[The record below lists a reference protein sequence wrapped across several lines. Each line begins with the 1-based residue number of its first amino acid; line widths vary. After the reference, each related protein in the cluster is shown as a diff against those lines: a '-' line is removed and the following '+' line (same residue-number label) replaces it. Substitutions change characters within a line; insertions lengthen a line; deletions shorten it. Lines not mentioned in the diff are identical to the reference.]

1 MWRRPLVG
9 KLYSLHI
16 YKKCK
21 EEPRETEVRGRE
33 GGKGGRGM
41 GYFEAIS
48 GFCEVLTCIASR
60 LRVRGVD
67 ERDADVVR

>member
-1 MWRRPLVG
+1 
-9 KLYSLHI
+9 
-16 YKKCK
+16 
-21 EEPRETEVRGRE
+21 
-33 GGKGGRGM
+33 M